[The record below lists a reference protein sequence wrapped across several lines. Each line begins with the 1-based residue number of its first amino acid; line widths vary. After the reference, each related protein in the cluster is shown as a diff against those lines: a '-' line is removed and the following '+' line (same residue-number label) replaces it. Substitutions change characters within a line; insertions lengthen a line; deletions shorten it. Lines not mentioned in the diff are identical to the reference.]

1 MLLNNIKKINIT
13 YSMDIP
19 FKVMEMLDTHRQ
31 NIKEGAFVEMCNGL
45 MELRKN
51 DMKSAD
57 VITIDILI
65 RNVRDRM
72 PPRRP
77 YFYRSLARI
86 IDSAIEN
93 NYEDLHLPIGFFVM
107 SSYQETFIKDSV
119 YRCVVAGLIEHDPSI
134 VLGKLY
140 KYL

>member
-1 MLLNNIKKINIT
+1 
-13 YSMDIP
+13 MDIP

-31 NIKEGAFVEMCNGL
+31 SIKEGAFVEMCNGL

-51 DMKSAD
+51 DVKSAD
-57 VITIDILI
+57 IITIDILI
-65 RNVRDRM
+65 TNVRDRM

-86 IDSAIEN
+86 IHSAIEN
-93 NYEDLHLPIGFFVM
+93 NYDDLHLPVGFFVM
-107 SSYQETFIKDSV
+107 SSYQATLIKDSV

-134 VLGKLY
+134 ALARLY

>member
-1 MLLNNIKKINIT
+1 
-13 YSMDIP
+13 
-19 FKVMEMLDTHRQ
+19 MEMLDTHRQ